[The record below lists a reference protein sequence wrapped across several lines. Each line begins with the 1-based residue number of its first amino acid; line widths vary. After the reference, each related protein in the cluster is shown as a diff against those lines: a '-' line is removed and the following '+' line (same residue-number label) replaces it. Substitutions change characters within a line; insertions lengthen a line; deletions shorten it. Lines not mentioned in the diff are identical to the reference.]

1 MFFYR
6 RRRGNLKVLFVL
18 IFVMLGFKEIAS
30 AITDFGACTKT
41 PVEYSSVDVWQIE
54 SGMFIEG
61 DIPYNYGAFEGKY
74 RQTSDSKASGDGQI
88 YLIPIGN
95 MYMGFQTKT
104 SGKSALLNGQSE
116 ATYRKIS
123 RESTESPESVHFIGK
138 VVAMTNEDER
148 YAREYLAK
156 IGVSSSEISNVLRP
170 YKLMEWDDFYSSA
183 SNARKELGIGCIC
196 FAFVVLLLWSR
207 IQSIFEHRKNEE
219 KKQAYFNMLSFS
231 GKENWLEGDQPP
243 EPEPAKIWPDP
254 FSMVEENPVESKGF
268 DDSDNISANEENSTG
283 LKLKL

>member
-1 MFFYR
+1 
-6 RRRGNLKVLFVL
+6 
-18 IFVMLGFKEIAS
+18 
-30 AITDFGACTKT
+30 
-41 PVEYSSVDVWQIE
+41 
-54 SGMFIEG
+54 
-61 DIPYNYGAFEGKY
+61 
-74 RQTSDSKASGDGQI
+74 
-88 YLIPIGN
+88 

-104 SGKSALLNGQSE
+104 SGKSALLNRQSE

-123 RESTESPESVHFIGK
+123 RESTESPEPVHFIGK

-156 IGVSSSEISNVLRP
+156 IEVSSSEISNVLRP

-196 FAFVVLLLWSR
+196 FACVVLLLWSR
-207 IQSIFEHRKNEE
+207 IQSIFAHRKNEE

-243 EPEPAKIWPDP
+243 EPEPVKIWPDS
-254 FSMVEENPVESKGF
+254 FSMVEENPVASKGF
-268 DDSDNISANEENSTG
+268 DDSDNSDNISDNEESSTG
-283 LKLKL
+283 LKLKF